1 MNQQEAIVK
10 IRKLFALADSP
21 NANEAKAALMQ
32 AHRLMAKWNI
42 DALQADQEEIE
53 HITEESKGGNTKYY
67 ISLAQVIAT
76 NFRCK
81 FYIAICIK
89 FVIGN
94 SNQLFHRLGRLH
106 KETIRHLPTK
116 I

>member
-42 DALQADQEEIE
+42 DALQAEQEEIE
-53 HITEESKGGNTKYY
+53 HITEESKGGNTK
-67 ISLAQVIAT
+67 
-76 NFRCK
+76 
-81 FYIAICIK
+81 
-89 FVIGN
+89 
-94 SNQLFHRLGRLH
+94 
-106 KETIRHLPTK
+106 
-116 I
+116 